1 MSKRSVLRTGEM
13 ASLPLVQGVGLD
25 NSDAGHRSPSFADSR
40 SANKSVAKAGPDN
53 SLVRNPQP
61 TRVAANK
68 ILQAFNT
75 WAFKREQPSDPEL
88 MLQILSEAMAR
99 GEPIPFVLYWGK
111 GPRCS
116 LDDPDIACLDY
127 LAAFARRVQEAYERG
142 AALKLIFTDTH
153 AALNGHSPQSV
164 RDYFTEVD
172 SSARQRGF
180 TSCWMS
186 ELTRAQAHATDGLC
200 DDSVP
205 EDMLRRLAA
214 SASKWYRGHGTAEQ
228 GALNYYR
235 MNMIE
240 RRAVELAFPRSI
252 FVTFN
257 GSEFRGLFPQ
267 RLPIFYMYS
276 LRRGVSVKPW
286 FLSTDAVSQDVSSRQ
301 CIGAL

>member
-1 MSKRSVLRTGEM
+1 M
-13 ASLPLVQGVGLD
+13 ASLSFAQKVGCD
-25 NSDAGHRSPSFADSR
+25 DSDATHHPPPFADSR
-40 SANKSVAKAGPDN
+40 SANKTVAKAADPDN
-53 SLVRNPQP
+53 SLAENPQP
-61 TRVAANK
+61 TKPAAGK
-68 ILQAFNT
+68 ILQSFNT
-75 WAFKREQPSDPEL
+75 WAFKREQPSDPDL
-88 MLQILSEAMAR
+88 MLQVISEAMAR

-116 LDDPDIACLDY
+116 LDEPDITCLDY

-142 AALKLIFTDTH
+142 TSLTLIFTDTH
-153 AALNGHSPQSV
+153 AELNGHSRQSM
-164 RDYFTEVD
+164 RAYFAEVD
-172 SSARQRGF
+172 FSTRQRGF
-180 TSCWMS
+180 ASCWMS
-186 ELTRAQAHATDGLC
+186 ELTRAQAHVADERC
-200 DDSVP
+200 DDMVP

-228 GALNYYR
+228 GALSYYQ

-286 FLSTDAVSQDVSSRQ
+286 FLSTDVVSQDVSSRQ